1 MDKATRRKIKLWERK
16 GAETERLKERA
27 ANLLKKASDAELVMK
42 SAFEAIIVKTAYS
55 AGLDALPLEAVV
67 TRMAGLA
74 GVAKAQR
81 AAVAKDPAVAVAKL
95 GGDDVQQ
102 DEGAIELIVE
112 IGRNTSEKRF
122 AVLDEY
128 LTWNG
133 RDGEWSG
140 KVTPAVLTIFE
151 ALFEPRRLKYSVN
164 ELECSAG
171 DSSNTARQT
180 TENVGDGMNS
190 VAIDGVQPAM
200 SADAGNKL
208 LDQPETTGPIPGE
221 GAAGEAA
228 NSKPDR
234 EEVGPEPEGAAAAG
248 SYGLQDPHEITWPIK
263 TETSAPAEEQ
273 TPSASGKPTAS
284 TRLPRSP
291 FAGLR
296 RHGLG

>member
-16 GAETERLKERA
+16 EAETGRLKERA

-42 SAFEAIIVKTAYS
+42 STFEALIVKTAYS

-67 TRMAGLA
+67 TGMAGLA

-81 AAVAKDPAVAVAKL
+81 AAVAKDPSVAVAKL
-95 GGDDVQQ
+95 GGDDVKQ
-102 DEGAIELIVE
+102 DEGVIELIVE

-140 KVTPAVLTIFE
+140 KVTPAVLTVFE

-164 ELECSAG
+164 ELECPAG
-171 DSSNTARQT
+171 DSSNTACQT
-180 TENVGDGMNS
+180 TENVGDGMNF
-190 VAIDGVQPAM
+190 VAIDGIHSAM
-200 SADAGNKL
+200 SADAGDKL

-221 GAAGEAA
+221 GATGEAA
-228 NSKPDR
+228 SSKPDR
-234 EEVGPEPEGAAAAG
+234 EEVGPQPEGAAAAG
-248 SYGLQDPHEITWPIK
+248 SYGLQDLHGIE
-263 TETSAPAEEQ
+263 TETSAPVEEQ
-273 TPSASGKPTAS
+273 TPSAPGKPTAT
-284 TRLPRSP
+284 TRLPRNP

>member
-16 GAETERLKERA
+16 GAETGRLKERA

-42 SAFEAIIVKTAYS
+42 STFKALIVKTAYS

-67 TRMAGLA
+67 TGMAGLA

-81 AAVAKDPAVAVAKL
+81 AAVAKDPSVAVAKL
-95 GGDDVQQ
+95 GGDDVKQ

-140 KVTPAVLTIFE
+140 KVTPAVLTVFE

-164 ELECSAG
+164 ELECPAG
-171 DSSNTARQT
+171 DSSNTACQT
-180 TENVGDGMNS
+180 AENVALLTGISREDQDHWGVRSQNRAEEAIKNGFFEREMVKQGNDAI
-190 VAIDGVQPAM
+190 VAAFRRRLKEV
-200 SADAGNKL
+200 AGF
-208 LDQPETTGPIPGE
+208 
-221 GAAGEAA
+221 AF
-228 NSKPDR
+228 
-234 EEVGPEPEGAAAAG
+234 VPEPLPMKNSTNADIYYLFFAAQKPVA
-248 SYGLQDPHEITWPIK
+248 EKIITDIFEK
-263 TETSAPAEEQ
+263 Y
-273 TPSASGKPTAS
+273 
-284 TRLPRSP
+284 R
-291 FAGLR
+291 
-296 RHGLG
+296 